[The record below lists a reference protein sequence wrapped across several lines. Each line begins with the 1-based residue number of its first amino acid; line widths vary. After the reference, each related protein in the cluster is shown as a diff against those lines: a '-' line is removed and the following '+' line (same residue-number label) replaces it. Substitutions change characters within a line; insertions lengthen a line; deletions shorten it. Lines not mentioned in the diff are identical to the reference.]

1 MKQIQYPAYVSEYL
15 MAELNGKRL
24 GQYQIKEQ
32 IAKGGMATVY
42 LAHQATMGRDVA
54 IKLLPDNFVSD
65 DTSLERFYLE
75 VEVIAQLQHPHI
87 LPVHDFGEFEGSP

>member
-1 MKQIQYPAYVSEYL
+1 